1 MRTIK
6 LIFIT
11 LITLSRLSSVYI
23 VWFPNSSAC
32 TVYELGNQTS
42 VYIHYEIYIRD
53 VDYITNQVE
62 SLILKLS

>member
-11 LITLSRLSSVYI
+11 LITLSRLS
-23 VWFPNSSAC
+23 
-32 TVYELGNQTS
+32 S